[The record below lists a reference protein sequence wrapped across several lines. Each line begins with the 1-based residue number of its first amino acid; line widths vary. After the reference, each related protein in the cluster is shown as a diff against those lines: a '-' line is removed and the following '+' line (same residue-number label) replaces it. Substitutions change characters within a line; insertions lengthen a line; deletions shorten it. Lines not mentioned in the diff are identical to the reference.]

1 MSDLEKKRILIVEDD
16 AHLIEMMR
24 GYFEFYAEY
33 EIHAAMKGEE
43 GLARA
48 REIQPDLVLQDIRL
62 PDIDG
67 FEVVRRLRG
76 GGRRTE
82 KIPVIF
88 LTERQERRDRLMG
101 LELGAVDYITKPFD
115 MQELRL
121 RMRNVLRRAGY
132 KSLVNAVTNLPEG
145 EPVRERLLEMLRGED
160 WGLVLAGLRGLHH
173 FRDRYGFVA
182 SDDVARAAG
191 IMVASAAR
199 RAGQPEVFVG
209 HLDTADFILVT
220 TADCAADMAA
230 QVEEY
235 LAAAVPQFYPAV
247 DREKWRQKKDPD
259 QLAYQM
265 TVLTARDGACR
276 SLDDLRTRLHG
287 HQPPTPDSQLPTAI
301 P

>member
-1 MSDLEKKRILIVEDD
+1 MPSILVIDD
-16 AHLIEMMR
+16 D
-24 GYFEFYAEY
+24 
-33 EIHAAMKGEE
+33 
-43 GLARA
+43 
-48 REIQPDLVLQDIRL
+48 DLVLRTVQRAL
-62 PDIDG
+62 KLYG
-67 FEVVRRLRG
+67 HHVMVARG
-76 GGRRTE
+76 GAEGMQLARRHRPDLIVLDVVMPGLNGYQVCRQIRQDPMLE
-82 KIPVIF
+82 DLPILF
-88 LTERQERRDRLMG
+88 LTAKGKVEDRIEG
-101 LELGAVDYITKPFD
+101 FKAGGDDYLAKPFD

-182 SDDVARAAG
+182 SDDVARATG

-287 HQPPTPDSQLPTAI
+287 HQPPTPDSQLPTAN